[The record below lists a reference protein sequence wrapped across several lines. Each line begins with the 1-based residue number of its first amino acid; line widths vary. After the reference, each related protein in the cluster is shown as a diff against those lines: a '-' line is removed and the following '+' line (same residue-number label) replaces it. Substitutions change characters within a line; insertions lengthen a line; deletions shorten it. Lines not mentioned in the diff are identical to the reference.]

1 MTHTRNTKR
10 YALYVRL
17 AGAGFTR
24 KFKDCGVTIA
34 DETIAWSL
42 GSEPY
47 QTTLTN
53 IAEVHLQ
60 TNAVGQDIIA
70 TCRLRFTEGAELL
83 VLSSGDNGLH
93 DGRQARIYAAFVRDL
108 HRRLVALPAQQIAFT
123 AGYSNARRTVGFALI
138 GICVAFFLIMPTA
151 LLFISREMSLI
162 PGLYFGVL
170 LIWPLYRLV
179 SMNEPQTYDPR
190 ALPNELIDI

>member
-1 MTHTRNTKR
+1 MTHTPKSKR

-17 AGAGFTR
+17 AGAGFSW
-24 KFKDCGVTIA
+24 KFKDCDVAIS
-34 DETIAWSL
+34 DETIAWTL
-42 GSEPY
+42 GGEPY

-70 TCRLRFTEGAELL
+70 TCRLRFAEGPELV

-93 DGRQARIYAAFVRDL
+93 DGGQARIYAAFVRDL
-108 HRRLVALPAQQIAFT
+108 HRRLGALPAAQIAFT
-123 AGYSNARRTVGFALI
+123 AGYSNTRRTFGFALI

-151 LLFISREMSLI
+151 LLFVSRETSLI

-179 SMNEPQTYDPR
+179 SMNEPQNYDPR
-190 ALPNELIDI
+190 TLPNELVDT